1 MVPDPAGGIAGL
13 SETYDEHSVAIRRDF
28 QQFYALDI
36 ADVWRGTLEVRR
48 ALELLEGLAY
58 EPRSQYRAEA
68 LEDPTSLGLDRNGLI
83 LMDLYDAI
91 QSGTYANAK
100 VQGAKPQKPTPYPRP
115 GAGGVNVPTP
125 APDGQRAGQPP
136 LQPADQPITIDNFPI
151 FAVMQMTG
159 AG

>member
-1 MVPDPAGGIAGL
+1 MVPGAAGGITGL
-13 SETYDEHSVAIRRDF
+13 CETYDEHSVAIRRDF
-28 QQFYALDI
+28 QQFYQLDI
-36 ADVWRGTLEVRR
+36 GDVWKGTLEVRR

-68 LEDPTSLGLDRNGLI
+68 LGGGEHLGLDRNAMI
-83 LMDLYDAI
+83 LADIFDAI
-91 QSGTYANAK
+91 QNGTFANAK

-115 GAGGVNVPTP
+115 GVAGGGVPSP
-125 APDGQRAGQPP
+125 AADGQLAGPKP

-159 AG
+159 G

>member
-68 LEDPTSLGLDRNGLI
+68 LDDPTSLGLDRNGLI
-83 LMDLYDAI
+83 LMDLFDAI

-115 GAGGVNVPTP
+115 GAAGANVPTP
-125 APDGQRAGQPP
+125 APDGQRAGLPP
-136 LQPADQPITIDNFPI
+136 LQPTDRPITIDNFPI
-151 FAVMQMTG
+151 QAVMQMTG